1 MARRYGYSRPG
12 SFAEGF
18 AGGFGLMSDFY
29 DSKNKQELAAEELA
43 SDKMYREGLL
53 RDREET
59 REIERKRGL
68 RLDNIAETQA
78 GTARINAETARQ
90 NALNEANKW
99 NPDGSEKISALD
111 QANIDAAG
119 ARQSA
124 SEAKRDL
131 AEFNLDKQELES
143 LNNRNATHL
152 TNLSAL
158 AKALDREGLAAYIE
172 ANKEDIFNDRSFLSG
187 LKLHDPRRPGFHARI
202 SEDIKQIA
210 QGAMQDPN
218 FKMSDESIAGFSALF
233 RGNANNY
240 IGKTLDASFQNAPE
254 SLHGGVVT
262 DSFISDIKSSAN
274 GVTADVSVE
283 VEMPNG
289 DIQYYTAP
297 MTRNASEL
305 DTELTSITMDEGIM
319 SIAATQ
325 GAMDFLKEDPVIQN
339 QIEIAY
345 MTQRFGSPKEFQD
358 RVTTETNKI
367 ITYLT
372 SEETRVTGA
381 TTVGDIDFLTDQGFE
396 PTMTVG
402 ELMSNQAAIR
412 EKVSENLLYGISP
425 VTKKREADKFI
436 GDIKSALPGTRYAVT
451 ATGAAMAPRMKGR
464 TSAGDSGLL
473 SNLIDGGVE
482 NLTNN
487 QMIDLYNMINQS
499 NDPNFDGVIRGEELE
514 QIKYYLNR
522 YGKLAK

>member
-1 MARRYGYSRPG
+1 MARRYGYG
-12 SFAEGF
+12 QGGFAQGF

-29 DSKNKQELAAEELA
+29 DSKRKQALAEEELA

-59 REIERKRGL
+59 RKIEQARGL
-68 RLDNIAETQA
+68 RLDKLAETQA
-78 GTARINAETARQ
+78 ETARINAETAHLKAETER
-90 NALNEANKW
+90 NKF
-99 NPDGSEKISALD
+99 NPDGTEKISAVD

-124 SEAKRDL
+124 SEATRDL
-131 AEFNLDKQELES
+131 AVANLDKQKLES

-172 ANKEDIFNDRSFLSG
+172 ANKEDIFDDRSFLSG

-233 RGNANNY
+233 RSGANNY
-240 IGKTLDASFQNAPE
+240 IGKTVDASFQHAPE

-262 DSFISDIKSSAN
+262 DSFLSDIKSSAN

-305 DTELTSITMDEGIM
+305 ESELTSITMDEGIM
-319 SIAATQ
+319 SIAAIQ

-345 MTQRFGSPKEFQD
+345 MKQRFGSPKEFQD

-367 ITYLT
+367 VTYLT
-372 SEETRVTGA
+372 DDKTRVTGG

-412 EKVSENLLYGISP
+412 EQVSENLLYGISP
-425 VTKKREADKFI
+425 VTKKREADNFLL
-436 GDIKSALPGTRYAVT
+436 GIKSTLPQWRYEVT
-451 ATGAAMAPRMKGR
+451 AKGAGALGHVSGR
-464 TSAGDSGLL
+464 TRSGSPGLL
-473 SNLIDGGVE
+473 SNLIEGGIE
-482 NLTNN
+482 NLTTN
-487 QMIDLYNMINQS
+487 QMIDLNNMIDQN